1 MQTSSWLRP
10 TLSSLLL
17 TAVTFYAVACGG
29 SDGSVGSSSSSPAGA
44 PRADGPGERPAD
56 EAGGGADGS
65 ASTGPTCGLPNTGA
79 VVQGTLIGAAAPVM
93 TGGTMVDGLYTLTS
107 SAAYSGPGGPSAPFG
122 AIQSSLRLSKGGTTF
137 QLVLARDGATT
148 VDAAGTAVAEGST
161 METSYVCGRGAESP
175 YSFTATSTSFVMA
188 IAGPQATLV
197 NTYTLVP

>member
-10 TLSSLLL
+10 TLCSLLL

-29 SDGSVGSSSSSPAGA
+29 SDGSVGSSSSPAGA

-65 ASTGPTCGLPNTGA
+65 ASTGPTGA